1 MKRWLV
7 IVGVFFAGAGVGG
20 AAGFALNDYLER
32 EDPDAIQQIRQELET
47 QQQLDD
53 TFERLQQEQRAA
65 ELDTTSTP

>member
-1 MKRWLV
+1 
-7 IVGVFFAGAGVGG
+7 VFFAGAGVGG
-20 AAGFALNDYLER
+20 VGGFALNDYLER

-65 ELDTTSTP
+65 ELGTTSTP